1 MRGFFLYFCVM
12 NTEKT
17 GSKFALLIG
26 LPIGL
31 AMGTMALS
39 MAKFYPFRFLLNLA
53 SFKLFWNPVVWT
65 LIAIALAIILW
76 KTGKTIA
83 PTLERKN
90 TLSTSFLFTFLVTI
104 KLFVFIAAI
113 YFIAIITQWIRIG
126 DAAFLAIVPYSII
139 AMIFFFAFTIVLVA
153 LTGGLLV
160 VYLTKQKLKIAQGA

>member
-1 MRGFFLYFCVM
+1 M
-12 NTEKT
+12 NTENT

-31 AMGTMALS
+31 IMGTIALS

-53 SFKLFWNPVVWT
+53 SFKLFWNPIVWT

-90 TLSTSFLFTFLVTI
+90 TLSTSFLFTFLVAL

-113 YFIAIITQWIRIG
+113 YFIAVIAQWLKIG
-126 DAAFLAIVPYSII
+126 DAAFLAIVPYSLIV
-139 AMIFFFAFTIVLVA
+139 MIFFFAFTTVIVA

-160 VYLTKQKLKIAQGA
+160 VQLTKQKLKITQRV